1 MGRASKYMSDREVQA
16 IARLRD
22 ALSALVDRLGIA
34 FVVLIAI
41 VWTIKLLA
49 TAKTQDD
56 FIREVL
62 FGESTGGRSLA
73 IFFAGMVVTATFGLD
88 SMIRQRVRD
97 NADYK
102 RILEENRR
110 WQERA
115 IRAEH
120 GHVDE
125 GLR

>member
-1 MGRASKYMSDREVQA
+1 MGLASKHISDGELQA

-41 VWTIKLLA
+41 VWAVKLLA
-49 TAKTQDD
+49 NTKTQDD

-62 FGESTGGRSLA
+62 FGETTGGRSLA
-73 IFFAGMVVTATFGLD
+73 IFFAAMIVTATFGLD
-88 SMIRQRVRD
+88 SIARQNLRD
-97 NADYK
+97 GADYK
-102 RILEENRR
+102 RIVEEKRR

-115 IRAEH
+115 IRAECDH
-120 GHVDE
+120 IDE
-125 GLR
+125 E